1 MKIQG
6 NVYIPTAK
14 LTNYLL
20 VYRDQDDKSKFLA
33 QAGFTQVNS
42 DQLEAAILQLIQDY
56 DAIADRQNKYGTFY
70 RVEEMNTPSIEL
82 YNRVSLNR
90 DFSEYNLKAGDIA
103 TLVDTVPDPDGIEE
117 GYVLE
122 IFNVLGES
130 IDTVIVPQSAI
141 SSLKPTEIPAIRS
154 LSQV

>member
-1 MKIQG
+1 
-6 NVYIPTAK
+6 
-14 LTNYLL
+14 
-20 VYRDQDDKSKFLA
+20 
-33 QAGFTQVNS
+33 
-42 DQLEAAILQLIQDY
+42 
-56 DAIADRQNKYGTFY
+56 
-70 RVEEMNTPSIEL
+70 MNTPLIEL
-82 YNRVSLNR
+82 YSRVSLNR
-90 DFSEYNLKAGDIA
+90 DFPEYSLKAGDIA
-103 TLVDTVPDPDGIEE
+103 TLVDTVSDPDGIEE